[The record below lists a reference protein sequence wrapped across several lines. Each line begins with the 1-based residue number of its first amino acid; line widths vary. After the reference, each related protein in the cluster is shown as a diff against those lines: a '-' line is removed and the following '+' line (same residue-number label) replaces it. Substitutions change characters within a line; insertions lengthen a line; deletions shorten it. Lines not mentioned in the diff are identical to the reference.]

1 MEERKLE
8 EQRQQKELEMMRL
21 EEQRRLREFE
31 QMKWKGDGGED
42 D

>member
-1 MEERKLE
+1 LEERKLE